1 MTGDRGHQRSS
12 FTFSQQICG
21 CECLLSLVH
30 WLEEVDMYFVVL
42 IVEIYDG
49 SC

>member
-1 MTGDRGHQRSS
+1 
-12 FTFSQQICG
+12 
-21 CECLLSLVH
+21 
-30 WLEEVDMYFVVL
+30 VL